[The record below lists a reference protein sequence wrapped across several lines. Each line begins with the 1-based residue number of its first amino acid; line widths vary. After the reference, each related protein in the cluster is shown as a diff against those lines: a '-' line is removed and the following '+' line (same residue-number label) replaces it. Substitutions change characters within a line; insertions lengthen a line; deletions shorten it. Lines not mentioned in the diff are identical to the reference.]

1 MVSNKKNKTKRKLGN
16 FNLKPIDLILGIV
29 TILFTIYIAY
39 KTPIGDNKLFSIS
52 ILALIAGL
60 LIESFRVS
68 YSWKTVIYVFIG
80 TYIGTYFMCLISF
93 MGSEGEVIYDSQF
106 FDFWLYSFLFFFSS
120 ISAIINK
127 EKITAKLNEGVT
139 LLLSISVIY
148 WIFDYGFIINQNW
161 LTITLTVIVL
171 ISSLFSILNAFTNI
185 QLSKTIKIVLGIW
198 SRIIIFA
205 FAIDNISRVFSNQYI
220 ETSEY
225 LSQGLYIGLQY
236 FFLGISTIYIMQNF
250 MLLFAFAPSRLDEL
264 LPSKYESY
272 NMKDLIDSFSETQ
285 VYIGHSLFCILYS
298 VIIYI
303 INYYY
308 QVLPRNTII
317 WLVLFTFPLIL
328 QLTELINKR
337 KSYT

>member
-205 FAIDNISRVFSNQYI
+205 FAIDNISRVFS
-220 ETSEY
+220 
-225 LSQGLYIGLQY
+225 
-236 FFLGISTIYIMQNF
+236 
-250 MLLFAFAPSRLDEL
+250 
-264 LPSKYESY
+264 K
-272 NMKDLIDSFSETQ
+272 
-285 VYIGHSLFCILYS
+285 
-298 VIIYI
+298 
-303 INYYY
+303 
-308 QVLPRNTII
+308 
-317 WLVLFTFPLIL
+317 
-328 QLTELINKR
+328 
-337 KSYT
+337 

>member
-1 MVSNKKNKTKRKLGN
+1 
-16 FNLKPIDLILGIV
+16 
-29 TILFTIYIAY
+29 LFTIYIAY

-185 QLSKTIKIVLGIW
+185 QLSKTIK
-198 SRIIIFA
+198 
-205 FAIDNISRVFSNQYI
+205 
-220 ETSEY
+220 
-225 LSQGLYIGLQY
+225 LY
-236 FFLGISTIYIMQNF
+236 
-250 MLLFAFAPSRLDEL
+250 
-264 LPSKYESY
+264 
-272 NMKDLIDSFSETQ
+272 
-285 VYIGHSLFCILYS
+285 
-298 VIIYI
+298 
-303 INYYY
+303 
-308 QVLPRNTII
+308 
-317 WLVLFTFPLIL
+317 
-328 QLTELINKR
+328 
-337 KSYT
+337 